1 MGPDVRRGLEQLK
14 LECLRVLNDQAIHE
28 IVKSRKRRVLVMI
41 DRKLA
46 NYKEPGKQLR
56 RTVVA

>member
-1 MGPDVRRGLEQLK
+1 MRRGLEQLK